1 MSGDDTDAP
10 QGWRAILNPD
20 SADAHAL
27 GAMASAQ
34 QAAKAAPR
42 GPHAALTDEVM
53 SRIRGQQDAQRVL
66 HTIRQGCATEDALLD
81 AIHAVQGTGDA
92 ERTRALVRE
101 VQKHIECSRS
111 A

>member
-20 SADAHAL
+20 SADAHAMR
-27 GAMASAQ
+27 AMASAQ
-34 QAAKAAPR
+34 QAAKATPR
-42 GPHAALTDEVM
+42 GPHAAIADQVM

-92 ERTRALVRE
+92 ERVRGFVRE
-101 VQKHIECSRS
+101 VQKRLEDGARG
-111 A
+111 